1 MRKILIWAAIVLAAL
16 WILLVFFRKQE
27 ERDQLQESSK
37 LIEQQLV
44 NVGKLIVTE
53 GHFAEVYNYKD
64 SRQLFG
70 SLISADKKALV
81 VVNAEVS
88 VVYDLK
94 KLSYELDTE
103 NRTVYL
109 RRIPDPEIKINPDF
123 EYYDV
128 QADFLNPFDGDDYNA
143 IKNRVNKALLEKISK
158 SNLMSNSRN
167 RLLSELSGILILTNT
182 MNWTLTY
189 EERKVDSVQQFLIP
203 H

>member
-27 ERDQLQESSK
+27 EHDQLQESSK

-88 VVYDLK
+88 VVYDLR

-143 IKNRVNKALLEKISK
+143 IKNRVNKALLEKIRK